1 MDSLS
6 MSAGDMDEVGHF
18 ATADYACFGNDLAVR
33 LKNQDDV
40 SPIRKRW
47 LIIDRAGRQLG
58 VDAYELWAHGYT
70 PLWSAHEQPRA
81 PEVAI
86 VDEVRYLIENRTD
99 YLNEHAV
106 IENITR
112 ALAGETFRPS
122 T

>member
-1 MDSLS
+1 